1 MADYDRSPRAT
12 LALPALG
19 LVVLALT
26 WDRPGLP
33 GWVLVLVGV
42 LLAGSV
48 ISAVMHA
55 ETLAHRVGEP
65 YGSLLLA
72 VAVTVIEVGLIV
84 TLMLGGSDGSQTIAR
99 DTVFAA
105 VMICTTLITGSS
117 LLLAALREGTV
128 TFRSEGPVSAVAAIA
143 TLATLSLLLPA
154 FTTSTPGPTY
164 SPAQLAFAA
173 LASLGVYLLFVL
185 VQTVRNRDLFVSV
198 VVDEQDTGLA
208 RDARP
213 GPRRTVVAGVALVL
227 SLVAVVGLA
236 KVETPG
242 IEAVVG
248 GLGLP
253 PSFVGLVIAG
263 IVLTPEAIAAVRAA
277 RRGRVQTSLNLA
289 FGSALASIGLTIPA
303 VALAMV
309 WLPGPLVLGLGPR
322 EIVLLVLALGV
333 SALSV
338 LPGRATLLQGGVH
351 LAIGA
356 AFVVLA
362 AVP

>member
-1 MADYDRSPRAT
+1 MTTYDRSPRAS
-12 LALPALG
+12 LVVPAIG
-19 LVVLALT
+19 LVALALT
-26 WDRPGLP
+26 WGRTGLP
-33 GWVLVLVGV
+33 GWVVVAVGV

-48 ISAVMHA
+48 ISAVLHA

-84 TLMLGGSDGSQTIAR
+84 TLMLGGGQGSAAIAR

-105 VMICTTLITGSS
+105 VMICTTLIAGAS
-117 LLLAALREGTV
+117 LLLAALRDGTA
-128 TFRSEGPVSAVAAIA
+128 TFLPEGPTSAVAAVA
-143 TLATLSLLLPA
+143 TLATLSLVLPT

-164 SPAQLAFAA
+164 TPTQLTFAA
-173 LASLGVYLLFVL
+173 IASLGVYLTFVL
-185 VQTVRNRDLFVSV
+185 VQTMRNRDLFVTV
-198 VVDEQDTGLA
+198 VVDEHDTG
-208 RDARP
+208 REQDARP
-213 GPRRTVVAGVALVL
+213 GPRRTVVAAGALVA

-236 KVETPG
+236 KVETP
-242 IEAVVG
+242 AVTSVVG
-248 GLGLP
+248 AAGLP
-253 PSFVGLVIAG
+253 ASFVGLVIAA
-263 IVLTPEAIAAVRAA
+263 IVLTPEGLAAVRAA

-303 VALAMV
+303 VAVATIWV
-309 WLPGPLVLGLGPR
+309 PGPLVLGLGAR
-322 EIVLLVLALGV
+322 EIVLLVLALAV

-338 LPGRATLLQGGVH
+338 LPGRATVLQGAVH
-351 LAIGA
+351 LSIGA